1 VFDETENGQKAIVS
15 ASVNG
20 RSERCG
26 LIPMRPE
33 FIREITVDPHGL
45 LRARQDASWERGRLA
60 RHAPNEW
67 RP

>member
-45 LRARQDASWERGRLA
+45 LRARQDAPA
-60 RHAPNEW
+60 R
-67 RP
+67 